1 MYALEV
7 KSLTK
12 DYGLNCGV
20 WYLIG
25 YIIGYKKRFTI
36 IEFFLYIGFIG
47 IKYVWIYRKM

>member
-12 DYGLNCGV
+12 DYGLDCGV

-25 YIIGYKKRFTI
+25 YIIGSERFIKKD
-36 IEFFLYIGFIG
+36 LPL
-47 IKYVWIYRKM
+47 